1 MLYNVI
7 YPEVKQKYLMVSE
20 LNVDWKKSPFDVF
33 YANILINHNVS
44 YSDKL
49 ELLKNTMV
57 KWTFKDKTSNLD
69 LLSLALI
76 NEISPWQKKLNV
88 HVYKKSEKYNE
99 DLDNLCFYI
108 VEQMIKNGVNPLNDC
123 YLKGNNY
130 NSIDLIMFF
139 GLHKTFKLFFE
150 SKYRKDDFIETL
162 INKTIIYPT
171 CRDVIIDHKILPV
184 EIEFF
189 LSMVENDFIEII
201 DILLKNGF
209 PVQFLNNKNENAFFY
224 ITSKGM
230 AELLQKHKISTK
242 SIKNTDNLSIKEF
255 ILYRKNF
262 LNLSDADINGITV
275 SLNNYLEIEDTKII
289 KEVTFSFLSD
299 NFTNFKKLVQKLAD
313 RINITEQISLP
324 MYSTIKGEYE
334 EKIEVDIVKNILLNI
349 WNEKNVANCYKID
362 KLHSKMLFLL
372 QTLISYNK
380 NILTQ
385 QIDSTM
391 NLDYVD
397 FILLTTK
404 SAGVLTAPYTSSTKE
419 RDELK
424 SIERFIGFINENS
437 NKNIKFTDVRNSSDD
452 KCINLSYFLNKYNIF
467 MDSLKPMILD
477 VKSLW
482 QIKNIATEI
491 LNKKE
496 RYTSEEIDMAKTLL
510 IKIELKSSNTDRY
523 SILANLSDES
533 LEEIFLKNWSKSRMN
548 TENLK
553 EEKFD
558 DRMDISKKTIMESR
572 EWIYNNRKNLYKND
586 TIKEFAHYVCKDIAN
601 SPEYEQY
608 IQPFL
613 LEVDNEEMFGEKG
626 SISINKKNRL

>member
-69 LLSLALI
+69 LLSLVLI

-88 HVYKKSEKYNE
+88 YVYKKSEKYNE

-108 VEQMIKNGVNPLNDC
+108 VEQMIKNGVNPLNDSSV
-123 YLKGNNY
+123 KGNNY

-171 CRDVIIDHKILPV
+171 CRDVIIDHKMLPV

-242 SIKNTDNLSIKEF
+242 SIKNTNNLSIKEF
-255 ILYRKNF
+255 ILYRKSF

-275 SLNNYLEIEDTKII
+275 SLNNYLEIEDEKII

-299 NFTNFKKLVQKLAD
+299 NCTNFKKLVQKLAD
-313 RINITEQISLP
+313 RINITKQISLP
-324 MYSTIKGEYE
+324 MYSTTKGEYE

-349 WNEKNVANCYKID
+349 WNENNAASIYKID
-362 KLHSKMLFLL
+362 KLHSKILFLL

-380 NILTQ
+380 GILTQ
-385 QIDSTM
+385 QIDNTI

-404 SAGVLTAPYTSSTKE
+404 SAGVLTAPYTGSTKE

-424 SIERFIGFINENS
+424 SIERFINFINDNS
-437 NKNIKFTDVRNSSDD
+437 NKNIKFTDVRNSSED

-467 MDSLKPMILD
+467 MDSLKPMVLD

-496 RYTSEEIDMAKTLL
+496 KYTSEEIEMAKTLL

-523 SILANLSDES
+523 SILANLSAES
-533 LEEIFLKNWSKSRMN
+533 LEEIFLKHWSKSRMN

-586 TIKEFAHYVCKDIAN
+586 TIKEFAHYVCKEIAN

-613 LEVDNEEMFGEKG
+613 LEVDNEEMFGEKKA
-626 SISINKKNRL
+626 ISKNNRL